1 MKGRVYMAAKRTEGD
16 EGRSAEELREIRD
29 LMSKAI
35 DARDPKK
42 FARAL
47 RWLDVDPN
55 SPLGRKRMAAF
66 YRACNLDEPKSNR
79 A

>member
-1 MKGRVYMAAKRTEGD
+1 MATKRTEG
-16 EGRSAEELREIRD
+16 EEERSAEELREIRE

-47 RWLDVDPN
+47 RWLDVNPD

-66 YRACNLDEPKSNR
+66 YRACNLADPAAKKP
-79 A
+79 